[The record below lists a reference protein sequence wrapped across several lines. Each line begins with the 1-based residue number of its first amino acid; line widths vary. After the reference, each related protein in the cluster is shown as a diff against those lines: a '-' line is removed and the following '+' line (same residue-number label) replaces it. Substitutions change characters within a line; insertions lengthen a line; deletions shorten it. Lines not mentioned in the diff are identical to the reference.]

1 MANDKNLNINIV
13 AKDKTQ
19 QALQSAQTNLQSTKN
34 SVINL
39 KNALVSL
46 GAGLVLKSF
55 VDVGNQ
61 VENLQVRLKFL
72 FGSAKEGAR
81 AFDEMA
87 KFAGKVPFSLEEIQ
101 QGAGVLSVVSKD
113 ADELAKIMEITGNVA
128 AVSGLD
134 FRTAS
139 EQIQRSLSAGIN
151 AADLFRERG
160 VREMLG
166 FKAGATVSIEETRD
180 ALIKVFGPDGEF
192 AGATDDLANTL
203 QGTLSMIGDKYFN
216 FQKQVAEE
224 FFDELKKEFGDL
236 DKALAENE
244 DVIRSVA
251 EATGRVLAGAITKTA
266 DAFRFINENIEEF
279 KKIGLTVAIFA
290 TTKAMAGLTIA
301 VGRTTL
307 AFMTMSKVS
316 RTTFIG
322 FLAAAGFAI
331 ASFTGHLD
339 KMFAIFNKPKGFE
352 ELRMEAEMLRVS
364 IDALDDSLDP
374 NFTRVQ
380 MEASNLKRQMRQ
392 LLETLDPTTEEF
404 RLLKEELDLVNEA
417 LENIEFGK
425 ITIETEKLGG
435 AFQFLKDSAGE
446 FKEGFKEAMDK
457 DVFSG
462 FQKAGETAFKSLK
475 KMLTDFV
482 ITGKMNMNDFKRA
495 VSTAIIEALIG
506 EAVSAAISKAKTIF
520 KMDAIK
526 KALINVYEAGTK
538 ALASVP
544 PPFNFALAGAVIA
557 GGLGMVNKI
566 RGFEKGGRPTPG
578 QVALVGEKGPELF
591 VPDSAGTVIPNN
603 QLKGE
608 TNVNITIMANDTEGF
623 DNLLIK
629 RRSTII
635 NVINDAL
642 NSQGREAII

>member
-1 MANDKNLNINIV
+1 MANDKNLNINII

-236 DKALAENE
+236 DQALEENE
-244 DVIRSVA
+244 GTIRKVA
-251 EATGRVLAGAITKTA
+251 EATGQVLAGAVTKTA
-266 DAFRFINENIEEF
+266 DAIRFFNDNIETF
-279 KKIGLTVAIFA
+279 KRIGLAIVVF
-290 TTKAMAGLTIA
+290 KASQAFYGLTIA
-301 VGRTTL
+301 IGKTIIAMRTL
-307 AFMTMSKVS
+307 SAVTMRSV
-316 RTTFIG
+316 IG
-322 FLAAAGFAI
+322 VLAAAGFVI
-331 ASFTGHLD
+331 ADTTGKLD
-339 KMFAIFNKPKGFE
+339 DFFKMFDRPKTIE
-352 ELRMEAEMLRVS
+352 ELADEVDIL
-364 IDALDDSLDP
+364 ALSAKQLEDSLDVGFD
-374 NFTRVQ
+374 NVQ
-380 MEASNLKRQMRQ
+380 TDARDLRNEIHQMMK
-392 LLETLDPTTEEF
+392 TLDPTSEKFKEL
-404 RLLKEELDLVNEA
+404 RILLDQIHNA
-417 LENIEFGK
+417 LEDIPFGEIEVK
-425 ITIETEKLGG
+425 VESVGG

-446 FKEGFKEAMDK
+446 FSEGFKNAMDK